1 MKFAFNSISLMAPF
15 SVALGTSF
23 CLLQYVFSEVI
34 SFRSGIGS
42 DIGLGVLAGGGL
54 DVALFHR
61 LSLRLFEAD
70 YQYARNDYDPG
81 LRTTLNGARLSTGLV
96 WRFGSVEDLGPSA
109 SADCSAQPNEIAAGE
124 LVRRRGIT
132 LTARSRLHRRSGGR
146 VG

>member
-1 MKFAFNSISLMAPF
+1 MNF
-15 SVALGTSF
+15 
-23 CLLQYVFSEVI
+23 
-34 SFRSGIGS
+34 SGIGS
-42 DIGLGVLAGGGL
+42 HIGLGILAGGGV

-109 SADCSAQPNEIAAGE
+109 SADCSAQPNESQRAG
-124 LVRRRGIT
+124 R
-132 LTARSRLHRRSGGR
+132 
-146 VG
+146 